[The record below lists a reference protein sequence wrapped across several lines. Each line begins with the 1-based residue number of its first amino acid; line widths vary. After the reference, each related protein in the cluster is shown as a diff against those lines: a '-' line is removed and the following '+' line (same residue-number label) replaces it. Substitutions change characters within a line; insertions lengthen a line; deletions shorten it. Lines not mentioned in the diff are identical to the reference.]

1 LVERTVDAR
10 NRSACETKREIG
22 EEPCS
27 SLSPLNH
34 SDPVLDQYDKLL
46 RSTPIVPFMDHLPP
60 HASTSSLVLP
70 TPSSPS
76 PAPPPSS
83 RLEEYLLL
91 LLSDSN
97 LPTGGFVASSG
108 LESFD
113 QHGYI
118 SSLSKEVG
126 LVEFV
131 KKSLDNYSKVN
142 GEIVKRSWGLL
153 EEYKMNSRGGKGK
166 GKEVLMEEEDR
177 VIEELLEVDRL
188 CTAMILNQISSR
200 ASIAQGNA
208 LLSLYSRALAPSSPG
223 YEDQGVVE
231 VVERIRRDVR
241 GAKGGWKGN
250 QSTAFGIVMSA
261 TGLSLGTLSLI
272 HTLQSCCAD
281 E

>member
-1 LVERTVDAR
+1 MD
-10 NRSACETKREIG
+10 
-22 EEPCS
+22 
-27 SLSPLNH
+27 SLA
-34 SDPVLDQYDKLL
+34 
-46 RSTPIVPFMDHLPP
+46 P

-70 TPSSPS
+70 TPSSASPS
-76 PAPPPSS
+76 PAPPSSS

-118 SSLSKEVG
+118 SSLSKETG

-153 EEYKMNSRGGKGK
+153 EEYKMNSRGGKRK
-166 GKEVLMEEEDR
+166 GKEVMMEEEDR
-177 VIEELLEVDRL
+177 VMEELLEVDRL
-188 CTAMILNQISSR
+188 CTSMILNQISSR

-241 GAKGGWKGN
+241 GAKGGWRGN